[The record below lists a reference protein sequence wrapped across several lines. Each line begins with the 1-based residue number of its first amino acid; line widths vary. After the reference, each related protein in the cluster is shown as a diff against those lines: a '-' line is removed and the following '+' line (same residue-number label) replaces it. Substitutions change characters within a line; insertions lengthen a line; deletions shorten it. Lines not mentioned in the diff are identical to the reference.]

1 MLWHLQIAV
10 LCFVPQE
17 VMYFCFFFCSIL
29 SWLSI
34 TEAPVAIPPDVLEAA
49 HQQR

>member
-1 MLWHLQIAV
+1 MLCHLQIAV

-17 VMYFCFFFCSIL
+17 VMYFRFFCVIL

-34 TEAPVAIPPDVLEAA
+34 TKAPVAIPPDVLEAA